1 MAIFPQEMMENAE
14 MSLESVAAKLTYF
27 HIQLHLLHWQTTSF
41 AEHKALGSLYET
53 VGDMK
58 DDIGE
63 KLMGYANRRVKVF
76 KLEPLSPENSTAVV
90 SSLMAFAY
98 NLIEWAEANHYCDIE
113 NLAQSLSGEAAKT
126 KYLLTLK

>member
-58 DDIGE
+58 DDIVE

-76 KLEPLSPENSTAVV
+76 KLEGLSEGNSVAVV
-90 SSLMAFAY
+90 NSLLTFAY

>member
-1 MAIFPQEMMENAE
+1 MAIFPQEMIDNKE
-14 MSLESVAAKLTYF
+14 MSIESVAAKLTYF
-27 HIQLHLLHWQTTSF
+27 QIQLQLLHWQTTSY
-41 AEHKALGSLYET
+41 AEHQALGSLYDF

-58 DDIGE
+58 DDIVE
-63 KLMGYANRRVKVF
+63 KIMGYANRRVKAF
-76 KLEPLSPENSTAVV
+76 KLEALSPENSTAVV
-90 SSLMAFAY
+90 NSLLSFAY